1 MNIPFIQ
8 HLQTTIKR
16 ERLYEFLTIKQEMYE
31 FLSDWAVRG
40 VTSFLIFNLFA
51 YGVCS
56 FLLYEAFTVR
66 AHILFASSIVVFSVA
81 IQIYKARFNQLV
93 KTGTWVNSKNQLVL
107 YFIVFILCG
116 YIWWSAYTIY
126 LLQHSHENA
135 IFGFIASGMVAA
147 FAINQFSAFIRV
159 IALAFFFVIVCLIL
173 WVIFFSPSYD
183 YHLYYWVIL
192 YVFEIAL
199 LGTQH
204 RNMMVFYRVKNNNL
218 DFLVQLQQKNQALEH
233 ANVM

>member
-81 IQIYKARFNQLV
+81 IQTYKARFNQLV
-93 KTGTWVNSKNQLVL
+93 KTGAWVHSKNQLVL

-173 WVIFFSPSYD
+173 WVIIF
-183 YHLYYWVIL
+183 HLPTIIIFIIGL
-192 YVFEIAL
+192 
-199 LGTQH
+199 
-204 RNMMVFYRVKNNNL
+204 FYMYSK
-218 DFLVQLQQKNQALEH
+218 
-233 ANVM
+233 